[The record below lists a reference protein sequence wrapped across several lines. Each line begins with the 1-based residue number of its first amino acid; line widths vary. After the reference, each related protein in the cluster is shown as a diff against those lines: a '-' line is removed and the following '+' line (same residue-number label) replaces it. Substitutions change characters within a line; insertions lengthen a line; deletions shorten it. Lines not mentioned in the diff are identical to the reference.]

1 MANFQAD
8 RKIGGRKHGGAFA
21 VKLVYL
27 IERPSS
33 AVTSRYQVAIA
44 MIVYCFI

>member
-1 MANFQAD
+1 MSYE
-8 RKIGGRKHGGAFA
+8 GRGAFA

-44 MIVYCFI
+44 MIVYCSIIAGADYKE